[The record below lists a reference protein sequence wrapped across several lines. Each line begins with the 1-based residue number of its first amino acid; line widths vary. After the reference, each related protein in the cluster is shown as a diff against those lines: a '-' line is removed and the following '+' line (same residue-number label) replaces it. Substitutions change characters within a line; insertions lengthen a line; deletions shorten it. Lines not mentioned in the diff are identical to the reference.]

1 MKIIAIPV
9 KAKILCPHFGHCE
22 QFALFQINDNEI
34 ADERYLNPPPHEPGV
49 LPAFLARE
57 GVTDVIA
64 GGIGQRAIS
73 IFNKHGINVY
83 VGVEEKT
90 AGQIVREFLDGELK
104 ANANLCDH

>member
-9 KAKILCPHFGHCE
+9 TSRSLCPHFGHCE
-22 QFALFQINDNEI
+22 QFAVFKVSDKEVVH
-34 ADERYLNPPPHEPGV
+34 ERYLNPPPHEPGV

-64 GGIGQRAIS
+64 GGIGQRAIN

-83 VGVEEKT
+83 VGVDEKP
-90 AGQIVREFLDGELK
+90 ARQIIREFLDGELK
-104 ANANLCDH
+104 ASANLCDH